1 MRHQPIEKPLDTYID
16 GESRLETYWEHKELQ
31 DSFKKI
37 VKGNLPKGFKVSNN
51 TIEGIIE
58 NFGIRGIQFGNWVT
72 LEDKYNYLAALQLSM
87 LDLNSVLKF
96 TQPALGQGLL
106 ALSFGAR
113 GKSSAL
119 AHFEPGNFV
128 INTTRYK
135 REDVLLKEMALN
147 KRPVRV
153 DLSKEWRFVNTGGIG
168 SFAHEYGHFLDYY
181 VSNLIEPV
189 KGADFLTGPWG
200 SVSTRKIEY
209 PDKYPLHQLAENL
222 FQNIIFDE
230 NGKETRYRKMIK
242 TEGSYINMR
251 QEIFARM
258 FEQYIF
264 YKLRQLKRSNKFLS
278 KKKYNDWYYL
288 KTSEIKRLV
297 PLIDQ
302 LMDEIR
308 KRVN

>member
-1 MRHQPIEKPLDTYID
+1 MYQSIEKPLDTYYD
-16 GESRLETYWEHKELQ
+16 GESRLETYWVNKNLQ
-31 DSFKKI
+31 DNFRKI
-37 VKGNLPKGFKVSNN
+37 VKGSLPKGFKVSNN
-51 TIEGIIE
+51 TIEGLNK

-96 TQPALGQGLL
+96 SEAAIGQGLL

-113 GKSSAL
+113 GKGSAL

-147 KRPVRV
+147 KRPVSV
-153 DLSKEWRFVNTGGIG
+153 NLSKEWRFANTGGIG

-181 VSNLIEPV
+181 VSNVIEPV

-200 SVSTRKIEY
+200 SVSARKIEY
-209 PDKYPLHQLAENL
+209 SNRNPLHQLTENL
-222 FQNIIFDE
+222 FQHILFDE

-242 TEGSYINMR
+242 FEGSYINMS
-251 QEIFARM
+251 QEIIARM

-264 YKLRQLKRSNKFLS
+264 YKLRQIKRSNKLLS